1 MVMLVVA
8 VVFAMIMPLVMS
20 MVVVTLVGMPMV
32 MFMAVVVLM
41 LVVIAHEFRSLFS
54 GRYRPSAGRGL
65 IV

>member
-1 MVMLVVA
+1 MMLVVA

-20 MVVVTLVGMPMV
+20 IVVVTLVGMPMV
-32 MFMAVVVLM
+32 MVMAVVVVRM
-41 LVVIAHEFRSLFS
+41 LVVIAHELRSFVS

>member
-41 LVVIAHEFRSLFS
+41 LVVIAHELRSLVS
-54 GRYRPSAGRGL
+54 GRYRPSGGA
-65 IV
+65 